1 MLYLKSEK
9 SPVGKFEK
17 TFQKGEVQMEFMFF
31 IAGMFFGSIVYAI
44 IQGISVA
51 HGTLRIDHSDPEKDI
66 YRLEIGDLDKLNKKS
81 YVELKIDHHADLSQ
95 N

>member
-1 MLYLKSEK
+1 
-9 SPVGKFEK
+9 
-17 TFQKGEVQMEFMFF
+17 MEFMFF
-31 IAGMFFGSIVYAI
+31 TVGVFVGSIIYAI
-44 IQGISVA
+44 IQSVSMA

-66 YRLEIGDLDKLNKKS
+66 YRLEIGDLDKLNKKR

>member
-1 MLYLKSEK
+1 
-9 SPVGKFEK
+9 
-17 TFQKGEVQMEFMFF
+17 MEFMFF
-31 IAGMFFGSIVYAI
+31 IAGGIVGSIVYAI
-44 IQGISVA
+44 INGILVA

>member
-1 MLYLKSEK
+1 
-9 SPVGKFEK
+9 
-17 TFQKGEVQMEFMFF
+17 MEFMIF
-31 IAGMFFGSIVYAI
+31 IAGVLAGSIMYAI
-44 IQGISVA
+44 MQSIFVA

-66 YRLEIGDLDKLNKKS
+66 YRLEIGDLDKLNRKS